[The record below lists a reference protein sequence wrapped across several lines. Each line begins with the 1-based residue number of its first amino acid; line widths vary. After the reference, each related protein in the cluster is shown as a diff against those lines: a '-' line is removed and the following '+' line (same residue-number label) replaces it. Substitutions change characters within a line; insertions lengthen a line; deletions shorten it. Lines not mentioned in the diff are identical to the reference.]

1 MSGSLVEILGGIL
14 NFFPNTMIASLF
26 VIGMMTGRLSWILVS
41 LGGVVITILTL
52 TLQYMMT
59 KTIVGL
65 ALPGDHVIQACSIL
79 PVARGG
85 SYTPVPSLW
94 VALSAFFATYIFTNA
109 LNIYSQVPMRTNK
122 DALSVQQRKGV
133 GIISMLAV
141 LVLFFFLLIPRY
153 MMTTCETIL
162 GIVLGLAIGIGG
174 GYLWWRLLDAC
185 GPDVYPDI
193 HGVMIGTQQGLLKT
207 NPIACAKK

>member
-26 VIGMMTGRLSWILVS
+26 VIGVMTGRLSWILIS
-41 LGGVVITILTL
+41 LGGIVITILTL
-52 TLQYMMT
+52 TAQYAMS
-59 KTIVGL
+59 KAIVGL
-65 ALPGDHVIQACSIL
+65 AMPGQHIIETCSIL
-79 PVARGG
+79 PVAKGG
-85 SYTPVPSLW
+85 DYTPVPSLW

-109 LNIYSQVPMRTNK
+109 LNVYSQVPVRTNK
-122 DALSVQQRKGV
+122 DSFSVQQRKGV

-141 LVLFFFLLIPRY
+141 MVLFFFLLIPRY
-153 MMTTCETIL
+153 MTSCETIL
-162 GIVLGLAIGIGG
+162 GVVLGLAIGIGG
-174 GYLWWRLLDAC
+174 GYLWWRVLDAC

-193 HGVMIGTQQGLLKT
+193 HGVMIGTQPGLLHT

>member
-14 NFFPNTMIASLF
+14 NYFPNTMIASLF

-41 LGGVVITILTL
+41 IGGILITIATL
-52 TLQYMMT
+52 TLQYVMS
-59 KTIVGL
+59 KTIEGL
-65 ALPGDHVIQACSIL
+65 AMPGDHVIQACSIL
-79 PVARGG
+79 PVARGC

-109 LNIYSQVPMRTNK
+109 LNVYTQVPTRTNK
-122 DALSVQQRKGV
+122 DSLSVQQRKGV
-133 GIISMLAV
+133 GLISMLAV

-162 GIVLGLAIGIGG
+162 GIVLGLGIGITG
-174 GYLWWRLLDAC
+174 GYLWWTVLDAC

-193 HGVMIGTQQGLLKT
+193 HGVMIGTQQRLLHG
-207 NPIACAKK
+207 NAVACMKK